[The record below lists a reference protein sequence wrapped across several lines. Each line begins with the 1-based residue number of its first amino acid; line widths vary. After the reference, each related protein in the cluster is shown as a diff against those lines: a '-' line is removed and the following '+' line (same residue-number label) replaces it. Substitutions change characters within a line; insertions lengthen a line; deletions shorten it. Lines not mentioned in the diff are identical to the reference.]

1 MAKPH
6 VPLPKR
12 CLAFAQLF
20 EAELLVELLLRFWKH
35 PSAEDSSYR
44 QALLHQTTEVL
55 EDSVRGNQLMA
66 EIPPLQMNFVA
77 ALWYVE
83 WLSVETN
90 PGEADSALRKNWLD
104 AIRKS
109 LPSCFCDHADL
120 SEE

>member
-1 MAKPH
+1 MDKQRA
-6 VPLPKR
+6 PLPKR

-20 EAELLVELLLRFWKH
+20 EAELLVELLLRYWKH
-35 PSAEDSSYR
+35 PFGDDKSYR

-55 EDSVRGNQLMA
+55 EDSVRGNQLME
-66 EIPPLQMNFVA
+66 EIPPAQMNFVA

-90 PGEADSALRKNWLD
+90 PGDENSTLRKDWLD

-109 LPSCFCDHADL
+109 LPSCFCNHADL